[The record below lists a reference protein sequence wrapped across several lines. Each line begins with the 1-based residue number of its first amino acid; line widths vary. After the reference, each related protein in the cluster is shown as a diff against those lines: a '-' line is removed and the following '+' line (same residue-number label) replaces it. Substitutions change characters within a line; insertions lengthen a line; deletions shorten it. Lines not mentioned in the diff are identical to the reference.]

1 MKAIGENMSRHENGN
16 LYLVVRRGKKLKVKS
31 LRTKDL
37 KEARRKLRDEG
48 IISLTA
54 SKPEPE
60 FADPLPKPL
69 DTGFQVSSVPSVPTV
84 PSVSTVP
91 LAPTV
96 SLSQALDQHAEGL
109 VHNSVSREEM
119 VERCRKKVLEY
130 GKNFETFD
138 ALRIW
143 KAYRASGKE
152 RRGKELGSACNHLK
166 WYLGLFIPWAVN
178 RGYLPL
184 AAKESLSEI
193 PAVIVIPRRIR
204 VPSVETVSEFL
215 AMIETEDIDGAAFLR
230 FLGSCGLRI
239 SGARALQWPNIDFD
253 SNSIVVMQKGK
264 KEKVFPLTPEA
275 RAVLLSRKGK
285 DRPWEFDDAAIDRL
299 KKRMKRFAKGF
310 DIDLKNYHSFRHY
323 FASHCLMARLT
334 VQEVAELIG
343 HSDNGQLVLR
353 TYDHLCKE
361 HLREA
366 VANLRLVS

>member
-16 LYLVVRRGKKLKVKS
+16 LYLVIRRDGKLTVKS
-31 LRTKDL
+31 LRTTDL
-37 KEARRKLRDEG
+37 KEARRRLRDEG
-48 IISLTA
+48 IISLTEPR
-54 SKPEPE
+54 SEPE
-60 FADPLPKPL
+60 FSNPLSKAL
-69 DTGFQVSSVPSVPTV
+69 DTGFQVSSIP
-84 PSVSTVP
+84 TVP

-152 RRGKELGSACNHLK
+152 RRGKELGSACNHMK

-193 PAVIVIPRRIR
+193 PAVIVNPRRIR

-285 DRPWEFDDAAIDRL
+285 DRPWEFDDAAIERL

-334 VQEVAELIG
+334 VQEVAELLG

-353 TYDHLCKE
+353 TYGHQCKE
-361 HLREA
+361 HLRKA